1 MEFLEQAASSRVAI
15 VTVTGRG
22 EARPDQSLSVQV
34 CSLGFPGAGSLNAR
48 AAWEGGLFLTICVA
62 CPPTLSVE
70 KREWIVH
77 TGKGLPPRV
86 CLCLSIHLIGAVQN
100 LSCGCTSSDLLS
112 RLTQDTV
119 LQSPPVLAAQ
129 TPFLSECGVCIG

>member
-48 AAWEGGLFLTICVA
+48 AAWDGGVVSDDLCSMSPHFECGEAGVDCTH
-62 CPPTLSVE
+62 
-70 KREWIVH
+70 R
-77 TGKGLPPRV
+77 KGTPST
-86 CLCLSIHLIGAVQN
+86 CLSLPFHSSYWSGAKPELWLHELGFAEQID
-100 LSCGCTSSDLLS
+100 SGH
-112 RLTQDTV
+112 R
-119 LQSPPVLAAQ
+119 PPVPSCSCCADTL
-129 TPFLSECGVCIG
+129 PK